1 MKILRYLNIQVGQK
15 INGYLRGDETC
26 LCLIRLL
33 PAVSVWLRSSETQE
47 HLVLI
52 KTVSTKRDF
61 C

>member
-1 MKILRYLNIQVGQK
+1 MPVGHK
-15 INGYLRGDETC
+15 MNGSLRGDETC

-52 KTVSTKRDF
+52 KTRSTKRDF
-61 C
+61 G